1 MPNFKPKTN
10 KKIISDS
17 KSLITLDNKHN
28 ELLNKFNKNET
39 ELIPQYKQ
47 KIMDIKNRLRSEKLN
62 ISDQLDL
69 KDEIIEKSLIEK
81 N

>member
-28 ELLNKFNKNET
+28 ELLEKFNK
-39 ELIPQYKQ
+39 
-47 KIMDIKNRLRSEKLN
+47 
-62 ISDQLDL
+62 
-69 KDEIIEKSLIEK
+69 DEIEVIPVLK
-81 N
+81 NKINSQMLEFNLNKKNFR